1 MDSQWKTEI
10 TRFWNTLDH
19 LIEVPDTYEEQVE
32 QFRELFLDACKIR
45 MRSDVT
51 LGTGLSGGLDSSA
64 TICAMSY
71 ISRNCADERANKDWQ
86 HAYVACSGRIWMR
99 QNTQSR

>member
-1 MDSQWKTEI
+1 MSDRGTNGSRQANNAWVKDGKI
-10 TRFWNTLDH
+10 TLKRYWNTLDH
-19 LIEVPDTYEEQVE
+19 LISVPDSYEEQVE

-64 TICAMSY
+64 VICAMSY
-71 ISRNCADERANKDWQ
+71 IFQKHDR
-86 HAYVACSGRIWMR
+86 
-99 QNTQSR
+99 

>member
-1 MDSQWKTEI
+1 MQRRILRPGTRCSKAASRQNGPWRETEI

-71 ISRNCADERANKDWQ
+71 ISRS
-86 HAYVACSGRIWMR
+86 V
-99 QNTQSR
+99 